1 MGKEPRR
8 DRDGIRRQVSVLL
21 DRAAQITT
29 VATILESHREEVREP
44 DFGDFVR
51 SPVTA
56 VSQDGANILVVP
68 GEILVHDE
76 RADEAATLLGADFR
90 REPIAC
96 PKLPVTRFRSEV
108 ADLAAATDAL
118 HTAGI
123 PANFS
128 HITPSGPYIKGAGGA
143 EMPNGTPVELESTV
157 GDGRIR
163 VAIIDTG
170 INMNDTHWP
179 KSWLAGITQDGANTD
194 PLTAVSKGPLD
205 HGGGHGTFVAGVVRQ
220 VAPHAQIQVYRALDS
235 DGIGSEVAVACAI
248 LSAVAAGVDIINL
261 SLGTDSYKDRPPVA
275 LTAALELV
283 PDEIVVVAAAG
294 NDGSTRPNWPGAAKR
309 VVAVGALDQDM
320 KPAPWSNRGSWVDVS
335 TVGEGVVSTFVPG
348 YETAAQDAEPEDWRL
363 DTTPWAMWTGTSFAA
378 PQITG
383 LIARDAEASDVRTA
397 FANLRATGTHVADWG
412 IAIAS
417 PLKYSLV

>member
-1 MGKEPRR
+1 MGKEPRS
-8 DRDGIRRQVSVLL
+8 DRDIINRQVRALL
-21 DRAAQITT
+21 DRDAQIKT
-29 VATILESHREEVREP
+29 VATVLDSHREEVREP

-56 VSQDGANILVVP
+56 VGQDGANILVVP
-68 GEILVHDE
+68 GQILVHDE
-76 RADEAATLLGADFR
+76 HADAAQAILGADFR
-90 REPIAC
+90 REPIGC
-96 PKLPVTRFRSEV
+96 PELPVARFRSEV
-108 ADLAAATDAL
+108 ADLAAANDAL
-118 HTAGI
+118 HDAGI

-143 EMPNGTPVELESTV
+143 EIPNGTPVELKSEV
-157 GDGRIR
+157 GQGRIR

-170 INMNDTHWP
+170 INMDDTEWP
-179 KSWLAGITQDGANTD
+179 SLWLAGITQDRVNTD
-194 PLTAVSKGPLD
+194 PLNAVSNGPLD

-220 VAPHAQIQVYRALDS
+220 VAPNAQIRVYRALDS
-235 DGIGSEVAVACAI
+235 DGIGSEEAVACAI
-248 LSAVAAGVDIINL
+248 LRAVADGVDVINL
-261 SLGTDSYKDRPPVA
+261 SLGTDTYKDRPPVA

-283 PDEIVVVAAAG
+283 PDEVVVVAAAG
-294 NDGSTRPNWPGAAKR
+294 NDGSSRPNWPGAVKR

-320 KPAPWSNRGSWVDVS
+320 TPAKWSNRGSWVDLS
-335 TVGEGVVSTFVPG
+335 TVGEGIVSTFVSG
-348 YETAAQDAEPEDWRL
+348 YETTAEDPEPEDWRS

-383 LIARDAEASDVRTA
+383 LIARDAEASDARTA
-397 FANLRATGTHVADWG
+397 LANLRATGTHVADWG